1 MIVISVPSFFIFFY
15 LYNNKLSA
23 RVRLTFMLASTLNSL
38 SNSGGFMS
46 DRPIEADELEEDT
59 KVKPD
64 EHEKDDESLAP
75 ESGDKQP
82 D

>member
-1 MIVISVPSFFIFFY
+1 
-15 LYNNKLSA
+15 
-23 RVRLTFMLASTLNSL
+23 MLASTLNSL
-38 SNSGGFMS
+38 GNSGGFMS